1 MLTRRRSYGVH
12 TFPWLGRRI
21 NVGLYEMLIDTRTKI
36 EDKSKYKK
44 LLHMTP
50 KDFDEILRLIHDCTN
65 GSNLEMEPKY
75 LTKRVQLKPN
85 ISRTKNDKRVLYKKH
100 SNHECL

>member
-50 KDFDEILRLIHDCTN
+50 KDFDEILRLIHGCTN

-75 LTKRVQLKPN
+75 LTKRRSAKTKYLKN
-85 ISRTKNDKRVLYKKH
+85 KK
-100 SNHECL
+100 